1 MKTIL
6 LSGMSMRSHQFLE
19 VILLILYA
27 GFTIFL
33 PGSEE
38 QLNSPM
44 LIKRLNEYHKF

>member
-6 LSGMSMRSHQFLE
+6 FSGMSIRSHQLLE
-19 VILLILYA
+19 VILLILCA
-27 GFTIFL
+27 SFTIYL